1 MTTAIHSGNAGIVV
15 QKKLNSS
22 DLDAKLASMSTKD
35 GPPSSIRAIDDRLVS
50 FFQDGVR
57 MLGMPKSVGEI
68 FGVLYASPKPLTM
81 LDLVNR
87 LGISK
92 GSASQG
98 LKMLRTLG
106 AVREVNY
113 HDDRKTYFEAD
124 VELKKLV
131 GGFIREEIRPHLQ
144 SGQQKLKDLEKELPK
159 INDPELREFYEERI
173 KRLERWSGKANLVLP
188 LLQKF
193 LGE

>member
-1 MTTAIHSGNAGIVV
+1 
-15 QKKLNSS
+15 
-22 DLDAKLASMSTKD
+22 MSAQD
-35 GPPSSIRAIDDRLVS
+35 CPSSGVHEIDERLIA

-57 MLGMPKSVGEI
+57 LLGLPKSVGEI
-68 FGVLYASPKPLTM
+68 YGVLFASPKPLTM
-81 LDLVNR
+81 HDLIER

-106 AVREVNY
+106 AVEEVDFT
-113 HDDRKTYFEAD
+113 DDRKTYFEAK

-131 GGFIREEIRPHLQ
+131 GGFIREEIRPHIK
-144 SGQQKLKDLEKELPK
+144 SGQKKLGMLEDQVDT
-159 INDPELREFYEERI
+159 ITDPELKEFYRERV
-173 KRLERWSGKANLVLP
+173 KRLERWSSRANLMLP
-188 LLQKF
+188 LLQRV

>member
-1 MTTAIHSGNAGIVV
+1 MSAHNAQPDEASLINDH
-15 QKKLNSS
+15 L
-22 DLDAKLASMSTKD
+22 LAY
-35 GPPSSIRAIDDRLVS
+35 
-50 FFQDGVR
+50 FQDGVR
-57 MLGMPKSVGEI
+57 VLGLPKSVGEI
-68 FGVLYASPKPLTM
+68 YGVLYISPEPLTM
-81 LDLVNR
+81 LDLVGQ

-106 AVREVNY
+106 AVQEIDHKN
-113 HDDRKTYFEAD
+113 DRKTYFQANL
-124 VELKKLV
+124 ELKKLV

-144 SGQQKLKDLEKELPK
+144 SGQQKLNQLHNQVKN
-159 INDPELREFYEERI
+159 ITDPEIRILYEERI
-173 KRLERWSGKANLVLP
+173 KRLERWSNKANLVLP

>member
-1 MTTAIHSGNAGIVV
+1 MMNADD
-15 QKKLNSS
+15 KP
-22 DLDAKLASMSTKD
+22 STEVEV
-35 GPPSSIRAIDDRLVS
+35 IDDRILS

-57 MLGMPKSVGEI
+57 MIGLPKSLGEI
-68 FGVLYASPKPLTM
+68 YGVLYASPKPMTM
-81 LDLVNR
+81 QDLINR

-106 AVREVNY
+106 AVRQVDY
-113 HDDRKTYFEAD
+113 RDDRKTYFEAD

-131 GGFIREEIRPHLQ
+131 GGFIREEIRPHLK
-144 SGQQKLKDLEKELPK
+144 SGQDKLARLERELDK
-159 INDPELREFYEERI
+159 VDDPELKAFYEERI
-173 KRLERWSGKANLVLP
+173 KRLGRWSGKANLVLP

>member
-1 MTTAIHSGNAGIVV
+1 MLPAMNTQDHP
-15 QKKLNSS
+15 SS
-22 DLDAKLASMSTKD
+22 DIQT
-35 GPPSSIRAIDDRLVS
+35 IDTQIIS
-50 FFQDGVR
+50 FFQDGVKI
-57 MLGMPKSVGEI
+57 LGLPKSVGEI
-68 FGVLYASPKPLTM
+68 YGLLYASPKPLTM
-81 LDLVNR
+81 PDLVKQ

-106 AVREVNY
+106 AVREFEY
-113 HDDRKTYFEAD
+113 EDDRKTYFEAD

-131 GGFIREEIRPHLQ
+131 GGFIREEIRPHLN
-144 SGQQKLKDLEKELPK
+144 SGQEKLKQLEEELNN
-159 INDPELREFYEERI
+159 IHDPELREFYEARI
-173 KRLERWSGKANLVLP
+173 KRLKRWAGKANLVLP

>member
-1 MTTAIHSGNAGIVV
+1 MSAQENSCTGIDV
-15 QKKLNSS
+15 
-22 DLDAKLASMSTKD
+22 
-35 GPPSSIRAIDDRLVS
+35 IDDRIVS

-57 MLGMPKSVGEI
+57 MLGLPKSLGEI
-68 FGVLYASPKPLTM
+68 YGVLFASPRPLTM
-81 LDLVNR
+81 QNLIDR

-106 AVREVNY
+106 AVREVEFPN
-113 HDDRKTYFEAD
+113 DRKTYFEAD
-124 VELKKLV
+124 LELKKLV
-131 GGFIREEIRPHLQ
+131 GGFIREEIRPHLK
-144 SGQQKLKDLEKELPK
+144 SGQDKLTKLEHELSV
-159 INDPELREFYEERI
+159 IEDPELRAFYEERI
-173 KRLERWSGKANLVLP
+173 KHLGRWSGKANLVLP

>member
-1 MTTAIHSGNAGIVV
+1 M
-15 QKKLNSS
+15 S
-22 DLDAKLASMSTKD
+22 DQDC
-35 GPPSSIRAIDDRLVS
+35 PSNGIRAIDARLLAY
-50 FFQDGVR
+50 FQDGVR
-57 MLGMPKSVGEI
+57 MLGLPKSVGEI
-68 FGVLYASPKPLTM
+68 YGVLFASPTPLTM

-106 AVREVNY
+106 AVREVDY
-113 HDDRKTYFEAD
+113 RDDRKTYFEAD
-124 VELKKLV
+124 IELKKLV
-131 GGFIREEIRPHLQ
+131 GGFIREEIRPHLK
-144 SGQQKLKDLEKELPK
+144 SGQEKLQTLHQEAEKIE
-159 INDPELREFYEERI
+159 DPELRAFYEERI

>member
-1 MTTAIHSGNAGIVV
+1 MNAP
-15 QKKLNSS
+15 
-22 DLDAKLASMSTKD
+22 DC
-35 GPPSSIRAIDDRLVS
+35 PSSGVSAIDEHLLS

-57 MLGMPKSVGEI
+57 MLGLPKSLGEI
-68 FGVLYASPKPLTM
+68 YGVLFASPTPLTM
-81 LDLVNR
+81 HDLVTR

-98 LKMLRTLG
+98 LKTLRTLG
-106 AVREVNY
+106 AVREVDY
-113 HDDRKTYFEAD
+113 KDDRKTYFQAD

-144 SGQQKLKDLEKELPK
+144 SGKHKLQNLHTEAQKID
-159 INDPELREFYEERI
+159 DPELREFYDERI
-173 KRLERWSGKANLVLP
+173 ERLERWSRKANLVLP

>member
-1 MTTAIHSGNAGIVV
+1 
-15 QKKLNSS
+15 
-22 DLDAKLASMSTKD
+22 MSTQ
-35 GPPSSIRAIDDRLVS
+35 GNSPSSIQNIDDRIVS
-50 FFQDGVR
+50 FFQDGVK
-57 MLGMPKSVGEI
+57 MLGLPKSVGEI
-68 FGVLYASPKPLTM
+68 FGVLYASPVPLTM

-106 AVREVNY
+106 AVREVDY
-113 HDDRKTYFEAD
+113 RDDRKTYFEAD

-131 GGFIREEIRPHLQ
+131 GGFIREEIRPHLT
-144 SGQQKLKDLEKELPK
+144 SGQEKLAKLEKELRK
-159 INDPELREFYEERI
+159 VDDPELKAFYEERI
-173 KRLERWSGKANLVLP
+173 KRLKRWSNKANLVLP

>member
-1 MTTAIHSGNAGIVV
+1 MDIQEN
-15 QKKLNSS
+15 
-22 DLDAKLASMSTKD
+22 
-35 GPPSSIRAIDDRLVS
+35 PSLIDDHIIA

-57 MLGMPKSVGEI
+57 MLGLPKSLGEI
-68 FGVLYASPKPLTM
+68 YGMLFVSQRPLTM
-81 LDLVNR
+81 QDLIDR

-106 AVREVNY
+106 AIKEVEFTG
-113 HDDRKTYFEAD
+113 DRKTYFEAN

-131 GGFIREEIRPHLQ
+131 SGFIREEIQPHLK
-144 SGQQKLKDLEKELPK
+144 SGKNKLSQLEQDLDNIEDPKLKA
-159 INDPELREFYEERI
+159 FYEERI
-173 KRLERWSGKANLVLP
+173 QRLERWASKAHFMLP

-193 LGE
+193 LGG

>member
-1 MTTAIHSGNAGIVV
+1 
-15 QKKLNSS
+15 
-22 DLDAKLASMSTKD
+22 
-35 GPPSSIRAIDDRLVS
+35 
-50 FFQDGVR
+50 
-57 MLGMPKSVGEI
+57 MLGLPKSVGEI
-68 FGVLYASPKPLTM
+68 FGVLFSSPKPLTM

-106 AVREVNY
+106 AVREVDYN
-113 HDDRKTYFEAD
+113 DDRKTYFEAD

-131 GGFIREEIRPHLQ
+131 GGFIREEIRPHLT
-144 SGQQKLKDLEKELPK
+144 SGQEKLATLEKELGK
-159 INDPELREFYEERI
+159 VDDPELKEFYEERI
-173 KRLERWSGKANLVLP
+173 KRLKRWSGKANLVLP

>member
-1 MTTAIHSGNAGIVV
+1 MSAHDCQSSG
-15 QKKLNSS
+15 S
-22 DLDAKLASMSTKD
+22 
-35 GPPSSIRAIDDRLVS
+35 RAIDERLLS
-50 FFQDGVR
+50 YFQDGVR
-57 MLGMPKSVGEI
+57 LLGLPKSVGEI
-68 FGVLYASPKPLTM
+68 YGVLYASPAPLTM
-81 LDLVNR
+81 IDLVSR

-106 AVREVNY
+106 AVREVDFK
-113 HDDRKTYFEAD
+113 DDRKTYFEAD

-131 GGFIREEIRPHLQ
+131 GGFIREEIRPHLK
-144 SGQQKLKDLEKELPK
+144 SGKEKLKNLHTEAQK
-159 INDPELREFYEERI
+159 IEDPELRAFYDERI
-173 KRLERWSGKANLVLP
+173 ERLERWSGKANLVLP

>member
-1 MTTAIHSGNAGIVV
+1 MAAIIARMNAQDHPSPGI
-15 QKKLNSS
+15 
-22 DLDAKLASMSTKD
+22 A
-35 GPPSSIRAIDDRLVS
+35 AIDESIVS
-50 FFQDGVR
+50 FFQDGVK
-57 MLGMPKSVGEI
+57 MLGLPKSVGDI
-68 FGVLYASPKPLTM
+68 FGILFASPQPLTM
-81 LDLVNR
+81 ADLVDR

-106 AVREVNY
+106 AVREVDFK
-113 HDDRKTYFEAD
+113 DDRKTYFEAD

-131 GGFIREEIRPHLQ
+131 GGFIREEIRPHLS
-144 SGQQKLKDLEKELPK
+144 SGQNKLQKMEKELGK
-159 INDPELREFYEERI
+159 IEDPELKAFYEERI
-173 KRLERWSGKANLVLP
+173 KRLKRWSGKANLVLP

>member
-1 MTTAIHSGNAGIVV
+1 
-15 QKKLNSS
+15 
-22 DLDAKLASMSTKD
+22 MSTQEK
-35 GPPSSIRAIDDRLVS
+35 PSTGADVIDDHIIS

-57 MLGMPKSVGEI
+57 MLGLPKSLGEI
-68 FGVLYASPKPLTM
+68 FGVLFASPKPLTM
-81 LDLVNR
+81 QDLIGR

-106 AVREVNY
+106 AVREVEFQ
-113 HDDRKTYFEAD
+113 DDRKTYFEAD

-131 GGFIREEIRPHLQ
+131 GGFIREEIRPHLK
-144 SGQQKLKDLEKELPK
+144 SGQEKIAQLERKLEKVE
-159 INDPELREFYEERI
+159 DPELRAFYENRI
-173 KRLERWSGKANLVLP
+173 KRLGRWSGKANLVLP

>member
-1 MTTAIHSGNAGIVV
+1 MNTKEGTA
-15 QKKLNSS
+15 
-22 DLDAKLASMSTKD
+22 
-35 GPPSSIRAIDDRLVS
+35 AIDERLIS
-50 FFQDGVR
+50 FFRDGVR
-57 MLGMPKSVGEI
+57 LLGMPKSVGEI
-68 FGVLYASPKPLTM
+68 FGVLYASPEPLMM
-81 LDLVNR
+81 LDLVDR
-87 LGISK
+87 LSISK

-113 HDDRKTYFEAD
+113 DNDRKTYFEAD

-144 SGQQKLKDLEKELPK
+144 SGQKKLKELECELST
-159 INDPELREFYEERI
+159 INDPELREFYDERI
-173 KRLERWSGKANLVLP
+173 QRLDRWSGKANLVLP

>member
-1 MTTAIHSGNAGIVV
+1 MNA
-15 QKKLNSS
+15 QDHPS
-22 DLDAKLASMSTKD
+22 
-35 GPPSSIRAIDDRLVS
+35 PSSSIPAIDEHIVS

-57 MLGMPKSVGEI
+57 MLGLPKSVGEI
-68 FGVLYASPKPLTM
+68 FGVLFASPKPLTM

-106 AVREVNY
+106 AVREVDYN
-113 HDDRKTYFEAD
+113 DDRKTYFEAD

-131 GGFIREEIRPHLQ
+131 GGFIREEIRPHLT
-144 SGQQKLKDLEKELPK
+144 SGQDKLKKLEKELSK
-159 INDPELREFYEERI
+159 IDDPELAEFYEERI
-173 KRLERWSGKANLVLP
+173 KRLKRWSGKANLVLP

>member
-1 MTTAIHSGNAGIVV
+1 MNA
-15 QKKLNSS
+15 Q
-22 DLDAKLASMSTKD
+22 DH
-35 GPPSSIRAIDDRLVS
+35 PSSAIQAIDDQIVS

-57 MLGMPKSVGEI
+57 MLGLPKSVGEI
-68 FGVLYASPKPLTM
+68 FGVLFASPKPLTM
-81 LDLVNR
+81 LDLVER

-106 AVREVNY
+106 AVREVDYN
-113 HDDRKTYFEAD
+113 DDRKTYFEAD

-131 GGFIREEIRPHLQ
+131 GGFIREEIRPHLT
-144 SGQQKLKDLEKELPK
+144 SGQEKLGKLEKELA
-159 INDPELREFYEERI
+159 NVDDPELKNFYDERL
-173 KRLERWSGKANLVLP
+173 KRLKRWSGKANLVLP